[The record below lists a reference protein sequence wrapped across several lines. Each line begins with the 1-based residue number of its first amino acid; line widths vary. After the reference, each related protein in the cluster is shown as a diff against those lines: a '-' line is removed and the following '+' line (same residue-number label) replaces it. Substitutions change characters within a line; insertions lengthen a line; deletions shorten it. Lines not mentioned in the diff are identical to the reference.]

1 MLGLVPGTER
11 GKKMKMQILAFVG
24 MAFMVAGIF
33 SGVVNG
39 LGLLGVILV
48 SVALVRIF
56 KSEWKARIDSD
67 K

>member
-1 MLGLVPGTER
+1 
-11 GKKMKMQILAFVG
+11 MKMQILAFVG

-56 KSEWKARIDSD
+56 KSEWKARQGNDQ